1 MQQTISRD
9 FVLYLLGTIIALY
22 YIFKLKERYFYL
34 SHLIPT
40 KLKTK
45 SIAEGG
51 SNTTDNRNILPLSSD
66 ENPGFFTVY
75 SDGESSF
82 IISIYKKIICKTGW
96 QEHPIFAIH
105 IHKKDEILL
114 RRIQSY
120 FGRVGKWVSLSSDS
134 VVYTVNSIK
143 DIINVIIPHF
153 DKYPL
158 LTKKCADYLLF
169 KATVLLMKDK
179 KHLTLDGLQEIVNI
193 RASMNKDLSEDSLLA
208 PKFKI
213 NPVII
218 PKVDWPKEINP
229 NWIVGFVVLPPP
241 LDRVGGGRGPAYHRG
256 PPPAGWWGLFFIG
269 ITKNTKIKVNF
280 NVNFIFKVSQHKRD
294 IELLKM
300 LSIQL
305 NCGTIQDNSESVG
318 IFQCKKLSDIET
330 KIFPFFKN
338 YPLQG
343 VKLLE
348 YEDFCKA
355 FNLMLNKEHLTE
367 EGLIKTREIK
377 SVINYIRYKDNKSNI
392 LKKSFTFEFIICL
405 RDLKILWKFWLA

>member
-1 MQQTISRD
+1 MLLWKTIINLIKQTISKD

-34 SHLIPT
+34 SHLIPPT

-45 SIAEGG
+45 SIVEGG
-51 SNTTDNRNILPLSSD
+51 SNTTDNRNILPISSY

-96 QEHPIFAIH
+96 QVHPIFAIH

-120 FGRVGKWVSLSSDS
+120 FVGVGKWVSRSSDS

-158 LTKKCADYLLF
+158 LTKKPADYLLF

-193 RASMNKDLSEDSLLA
+193 RASMNKGLSENSLLA

-229 NWIVGFVVLPPP
+229 NWIVGFVY
-241 LDRVGGGRGPAYHRG
+241 GEGC
-256 PPPAGWWGLFFIG
+256 FFYWY
-269 ITKNTKIKVNF
+269 N
-280 NVNFIFKVSQHKRD
+280 
-294 IELLKM
+294 
-300 LSIQL
+300 
-305 NCGTIQDNSESVG
+305 
-318 IFQCKKLSDIET
+318 
-330 KIFPFFKN
+330 
-338 YPLQG
+338 
-343 VKLLE
+343 
-348 YEDFCKA
+348 
-355 FNLMLNKEHLTE
+355 
-367 EGLIKTREIK
+367 
-377 SVINYIRYKDNKSNI
+377 
-392 LKKSFTFEFIICL
+392 
-405 RDLKILWKFWLA
+405 